1 MTTHTNREAELETK
15 LMIFHDLVYALGQR
29 GGLKDDDVKKA
40 SKDIKQFIRQTHLDL
55 LREVEQ
61 KITESKSPFNVGA
74 SEIAQAADNGWW
86 QAIFDLTRKL
96 KSIKEKYER

>member
-55 LREVEQ
+55 LGEVGQVVKSKKLPVPNPYGTTVKVTRYNQVMDEILS
-61 KITESKSPFNVGA
+61 KLSHIITRVEGK
-74 SEIAQAADNGWW
+74 
-86 QAIFDLTRKL
+86 
-96 KSIKEKYER
+96 